1 MNFGLIKP
9 IDSANGPGVRV
20 SLFVSG
26 CRHQCPGC
34 FNSQAWDFEFGEK
47 FTEKQIDQIL
57 AYLDHE
63 YISGLT
69 FLGGDPMEPE
79 NQEMV
84 LEVISRVREKFGHS
98 KTIWLYT
105 GATYEALIDKAN
117 RYWTPYLE
125 HIIQNIDVLVDGPFI
140 EAKKDLGLRFRGSH
154 NQRLIDM
161 PKTMQTNQIQLI
173 D

>member
-47 FTEKQIDQIL
+47 FTDEQIHQIL
-57 AYLDHE
+57 TYLDHE

-79 NQEMV
+79 NQGMV
-84 LEVISRVREKFGHS
+84 YEVISEVRKKFGHS

-105 GATYEALIDKAN
+105 GATYESLVDQEN

-125 HIIQNIDVLVDGPFI
+125 DILKNIDVLVDGPFI
-140 EAKKDLGLRFRGSH
+140 EAKKDLGLRFRGSY

-161 PKTMQTNQIQLI
+161 PKTLETNKICLFE
-173 D
+173 

>member
-9 IDSANGPGVRV
+9 IDSANGVGVRV

-57 AYLDHE
+57 TYLDHE

-105 GATYEALIDKAN
+105 GATYESLVDKEN

-125 HIIQNIDVLVDGPFI
+125 HIIKNIDVLVDGPFI

-161 PKTMQTNQIQLI
+161 PKTLQTNQIQLI
-173 D
+173 E